1 MKYWIMKQVDYDY
14 SLLNIEESASIVNKN
29 EFKEDSNSQT
39 INSSSKTKN
48 ILNDDNIDN
57 ENWQENININK
68 QEDSKRRADIFRSF

>member
-14 SLLNIEESASIVNKN
+14 SLLNIEESASVVNKN
-29 EFKEDSNSQT
+29 EFKEDGNSQT

>member
-14 SLLNIEESASIVNKN
+14 SLLNIEESASVVNKN

-48 ILNDDNIDN
+48 ILNNDNIDN

>member
-14 SLLNIEESASIVNKN
+14 SLLNIEESASVVNKN

-39 INSSSKTKN
+39 INSSSETKN